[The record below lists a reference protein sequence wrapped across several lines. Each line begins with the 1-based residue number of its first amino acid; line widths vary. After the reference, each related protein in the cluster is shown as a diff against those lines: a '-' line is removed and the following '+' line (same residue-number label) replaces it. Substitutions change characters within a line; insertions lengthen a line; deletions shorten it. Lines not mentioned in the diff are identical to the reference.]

1 MAILADRNTRVLV
14 QGLTGAEGSFHTQRM
29 LDYGTQVVAGVT
41 PGKGGTVWAP
51 SGTKWSAPVFNTVE
65 EAVEQTGAD
74 ASVIFVPKQFASDA
88 VMEAASAG
96 VELIVAISD
105 GIPVNDMLKVYSY
118 MEYTLSRL
126 IGPNCPGLLSVG
138 ECKLGIMPN
147 HIFKPGPVG
156 VISRSGTLTY
166 EVVDQL
172 SRGRLGQTTCIG
184 VGGDP
189 IIGTSFLTLLM
200 DFEDDPE
207 TECVVII
214 GEIGGSDEEE
224 AADYIH
230 EMTKPVIAFISGR
243 TAPPG
248 KRMGHAGA
256 IVSGGKGT
264 AESKIAAFKEA
275 DVPVADTIP
284 DIVRLCKAKLGKK

>member
-1 MAILADRNTRVLV
+1 MAILADKNTRVLV
-14 QGLTGAEGSFHTQRM
+14 QGLTGGEGTFHTTRM
-29 LDYGTQVVAGVT
+29 IDYGTNVVAGVT
-41 PGKGGTVWAP
+41 PGKGGTMWKPEGIKKGV
-51 SGTKWSAPVFNTVE
+51 PVFNTVD
-65 EAVEQTGAD
+65 EAVEATGAD
-74 ASVIFVPKQFASDA
+74 AGVIFVPRRFAPDA
-88 VMEAASAG
+88 IMEAADG
-96 VELIVAISD
+96 GLEVVVAISD
-105 GIPVNDMLKVYSY
+105 GVPINDMVKVYSF
-118 MEYTLSRL
+118 MQMTMTTL
-126 IGPNCPGLLSVG
+126 IGPNCPGLVSVG

-166 EVVDQL
+166 EVVHQL
-172 SRGRLGQTTCIG
+172 SMGDVGQTTCIG

-189 IIGTSFLTLLM
+189 IIGSSFHELLM
-200 DFEDDPE
+200 EFEEDPA

-224 AADYIH
+224 AAEYIP
-230 EMTKPVIAFISGR
+230 EMSKPVVAFISGR

-264 AESKIAAFKEA
+264 AKSKIEAFEAANT
-275 DVPVADTIP
+275 PVADTVP
-284 DIVRLCKAKLGKK
+284 DIVRLCKERLSK

>member
-14 QGLTGAEGSFHTQRM
+14 QGLTGAEGSFHAQRM
-29 LDYGTQVVAGVT
+29 LEYGTQVVAGVT

-51 SGTKWSAPVFNTVE
+51 SGRQWIAPVFNSVE

-74 ASVIFVPKQFASDA
+74 ASVIFVPKQFAPDA
-88 VMEAASAG
+88 MMEAASAG

-105 GIPVNDMLKVYSY
+105 GIPINDMLMVYSY

-147 HIFKPGPVG
+147 HIFKPGPIG

-172 SRGRLGQTTCIG
+172 SRGGLGQTTCIG

-200 DFEDDPE
+200 EFEDDPE

-224 AADYIH
+224 AADYIY
-230 EMTKPVIAFISGR
+230 EMTKPVVAFISGR

-264 AESKIAAFKEA
+264 AKSKIAAFKEA

-284 DIVRLCKAKLGKK
+284 DIVRLCKGKLGKK

>member
-1 MAILADRNTRVLV
+1 MSILANKDTRVVV
-14 QGLTGAEGSFHTQRM
+14 QGLTGGEGTFHTIRM
-29 LDYGTQVVAGVT
+29 IQYGTNVVAGVT
-41 PGKGGTVWAP
+41 PGKGGTIWKPDGVER
-51 SGTKWSAPVFNTVE
+51 GVPVFDTVE
-65 EAVEQTGAD
+65 QAVEATGAD
-74 ASVIFVPKQFASDA
+74 ASVVFVPKRFATDA
-88 VMEAASAG
+88 MMEAADAG

-105 GIPVNDMLKVYSY
+105 GIPINDMVKVYSY
-118 MEYTLSRL
+118 MGLTLATL
-126 IGPNCPGLLSVG
+126 IGPNCPGLVSVG

-147 HIFKPGPVG
+147 HIFRPGPVG

-166 EVVDQL
+166 EVVHQL
-172 SRGRLGQTTCIG
+172 STSGLGQTTCIG

-189 IIGTSFLTLLM
+189 IIGTSFLELLM
-200 DFEDDPE
+200 EYEEDPA

-224 AADYIH
+224 AAEFIP
-230 EMTKPVIAFISGR
+230 EMSKPVVAFISGR

-264 AESKIAAFKEA
+264 AESKIKAFEAANT
-275 DVPVADTIP
+275 PVADTVP
-284 DIVRLCKAKLGKK
+284 DIVRLCKERLGK